1 MKTIVNGKEIKLFS
15 DNEISKIYTEKVKEF
30 LNEGYN
36 FYFYSGT
43 QGEEVKTC
51 LTNDSGKTVFILFV
65 DSRYESLKEIKS
77 IYIKKYE
84 DVYTGQ
90 ILWLN
95 KGETVFQKDFYC
107 VSEKR
112 SGDIFVENEDDF
124 ETLNKIT
131 SERRNN
137 HYKTKEIK
145 NHIELSETCYKTALK
160 IIRKRQGYKSVQ
172 LKDIKKITHRIG
184 YGYEFDLGNYKKN
197 FSIKTVR

>member
-1 MKTIVNGKEIKLFS
+1 MKTIVNGKEIKLFNN
-15 DNEISKIYTEKVKEF
+15 NEISKIYTEKVKEF
-30 LNEGYN
+30 LNEGYS
-36 FYFYSGT
+36 FYFYSGS

-51 LTNDSGKTVFILFV
+51 LTNDGGKTVFILFV
-65 DSRYESLKEIKS
+65 DSRYKSLEKIES

-90 ILWLN
+90 TLWLN

-112 SGDIFVENEDDF
+112 SDDIFVENEDDF
-124 ETLNKIT
+124 ETLNKIAY
-131 SERRNN
+131 ERRNN
-137 HYKTKEIK
+137 RYESIKIK
-145 NHIELSETCYKTALK
+145 NNIELSETCYKTALK
-160 IIRKRQGYKSVQ
+160 IIRKHKGYKSVQ

-197 FSIKTVR
+197 FSIRLVK